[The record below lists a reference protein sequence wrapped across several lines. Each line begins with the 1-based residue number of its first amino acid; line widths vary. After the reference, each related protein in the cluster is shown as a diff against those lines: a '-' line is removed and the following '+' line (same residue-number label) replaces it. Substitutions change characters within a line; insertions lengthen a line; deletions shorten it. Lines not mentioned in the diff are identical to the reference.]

1 MKKVKRG
8 LLYFFM
14 LEKRFFKKPA
24 FLLLLFTIPLLAF
37 CLKNVSGEESGI
49 LSIGL
54 YQEEPEDDAVQEV
67 IEALLQKES
76 VIHFERVESEES
88 GRERVQKRELDAL
101 WIFREDFQDKI
112 EGILT
117 GEEGEAP
124 ILSVEQEDTVVLQL
138 SRVKLFGEAYG
149 NVAYPIYRNFVHQYW
164 GESVSEEEL
173 QRIFAE
179 GSGMQKMFYT
189 VYEKVGTDRPE
200 QHYMTAPLRGMLA
213 LWILLAGLA
222 ANLFF
227 LRDVA
232 DGVMDAVPGR
242 KSEMQSWGYEFAAML
257 PAAAAVLLALFLLG
271 NTEKLWQ
278 EIFWMALFLADAAV
292 FCGIC
297 RRVCGSALKLGA
309 SIPILM
315 LGMFALCPVFF
326 TVNKLKVLQYLLP
339 PYYYLNGVQR
349 GFSGSYVIWMT
360 GYALAGYVLLKIGGM
375 LREK

>member
-54 YQEEPEDDAVQEV
+54 YQEEIEDDAVQEV

-149 NVAYPIYRNFVHQYW
+149 NVAYPIYRNFVRQYW

-242 KSEMQSWGYEFAAML
+242 KREMQSWGYEFAAML
-257 PAAAAVLLALFLLG
+257 PAAAAV
-271 NTEKLWQ
+271 
-278 EIFWMALFLADAAV
+278 
-292 FCGIC
+292 
-297 RRVCGSALKLGA
+297 
-309 SIPILM
+309 
-315 LGMFALCPVFF
+315 FF
-326 TVNKLKVLQYLLP
+326 
-339 PYYYLNGVQR
+339 
-349 GFSGSYVIWMT
+349 M
-360 GYALAGYVLLKIGGM
+360 
-375 LREK
+375 

>member
-54 YQEEPEDDAVQEV
+54 YQEETEDDAVQEV

-200 QHYMTAPLRGMLA
+200 QHYMTAPLRQICFSCGM
-213 LWILLAGLA
+213 WRMVSWMQCRAGKGRCGA
-222 ANLFF
+222 GGMNLQQCFRLRQQYCWHFF
-227 LRDVA
+227 CWEIQRSC
-232 DGVMDAVPGR
+232 GR
-242 KSEMQSWGYEFAAML
+242 RYSGWRFFWQMRQFSVEFADEY
-257 PAAAAVLLALFLLG
+257 V
-271 NTEKLWQ
+271 
-278 EIFWMALFLADAAV
+278 
-292 FCGIC
+292 
-297 RRVCGSALKLGA
+297 
-309 SIPILM
+309 
-315 LGMFALCPVFF
+315 
-326 TVNKLKVLQYLLP
+326 
-339 PYYYLNGVQR
+339 VQR
-349 GFSGSYVIWMT
+349 
-360 GYALAGYVLLKIGGM
+360 
-375 LREK
+375 